1 MERGHNYFDLSESE
15 KRLFS
20 SSPSHPCVFISHK
33 KEDADFARHLSD
45 YVMERGINV
54 YFDENDPILA
64 KEHKSPDEVVK
75 AIKIGLEKS
84 THMIIVLSKNTLES
98 NWVPWEVGFASAKDK
113 EYREGEFV
121 SDSPYCLD
129 GDVSEVSIEADMPCE
144 VCVISGQELQALF
157 DNDPKMAKMD
167 VKILKNL
174 FKMVYA
180 RDLDHYRYT
189 ARSRYRRLLERCPQ
203 VVQMLSLKDIA
214 SFLNITPSY
223 LSTLRKEMTFGQ
235 K

>member
-45 YVMERGINV
+45 YVMERGFNV

-84 THMIIVLSKNTLES
+84 NHMIIVLSKNTLES

-113 EYREGEFV
+113 EYR
-121 SDSPYCLD
+121 LLRLN
-129 GDVSEVSIEADMPCE
+129 DVSADIPEFYKVAKILNDYDDLNKYLASMKTSQTNNRFSYE
-144 VCVISGQELQALF
+144 EIIRKKKLF
-157 DNDPKMAKMD
+157 DRLDE
-167 VKILKNL
+167 LK
-174 FKMVYA
+174 KVI
-180 RDLDHYRYT
+180 
-189 ARSRYRRLLERCPQ
+189 PQ
-203 VVQMLSLKDIA
+203 INKQSL
-214 SFLNITPSY
+214 
-223 LSTLRKEMTFGQ
+223 
-235 K
+235 